1 MKSEKRREKRMRRL
15 AVLLTAGAMLLAA
28 AGCAKKEAAET
39 TAAETTGVQTTE
51 VQTTAADETTT
62 EAMTEA
68 QTAEEAAEE
77 SAEAEETTA
86 AESAPDGT
94 TAAETTVTEETTAAE
109 RETLPAI
116 DFSLRDQYGT
126 LQNLAAYRGKIIFLN
141 FWATW
146 CGPCREEMPYIQ
158 NLYEKYL
165 EEEDS
170 DVVILSVAT
179 PGLGGEGSQ
188 QDIEA
193 FLNENGYTYPVI
205 MDPEGT
211 LLQAYGIT
219 AFPTT
224 YMIDPEGN
232 IYGYMPGS
240 MDQRMMEA
248 IIRKTRDA
256 SSKG

>member
-1 MKSEKRREKRMRRL
+1 
-15 AVLLTAGAMLLAA
+15 
-28 AGCAKKEAAET
+28 
-39 TAAETTGVQTTE
+39 
-51 VQTTAADETTT
+51 
-62 EAMTEA
+62 
-68 QTAEEAAEE
+68 
-77 SAEAEETTA
+77 
-86 AESAPDGT
+86 
-94 TAAETTVTEETTAAE
+94 
-109 RETLPAI
+109 
-116 DFSLRDQYGT
+116 
-126 LQNLAAYRGKIIFLN
+126 
-141 FWATW
+141 
-146 CGPCREEMPYIQ
+146 MPYIQ